1 MRCEDIKTVLI
12 IGAGTMGHQIGFQC
26 AVSGYDVMLYDVFPE
41 MLKKAEERLDSL
53 ARRLVK
59 KKMISSAL
67 AEEARERMVLTS
79 DARKAG
85 ENADIVS
92 ESVPEDPKLKG
103 ELFAKFNDICPPATI
118 FTTNT
123 SSLVPSMFAMATGRP
138 EQLLALH
145 FHDIALSRIVDVMPH
160 AGTDATIVEIVV
172 DFAEKIGQIP
182 IVLKKEQPGYLF
194 NNMLMAYLDAALSLA
209 SAEVA
214 SIEDIDRAWMGIMH
228 TPAGPFGIMDSVGLD
243 TCWKITHYWAEKK
256 GNTKALKNAAFIKSH
271 VDAGYLGQKSGRGFY
286 TYPAPTFESPDF
298 LTKGTHTQV
307 I

>member
-26 AVSGYDVMLYDVFPE
+26 AVSGYNVMLYDLFPE
-41 MLKKAEERLDSL
+41 MLEKADQRLESL

-59 KKMISSAL
+59 KKRISSSL
-67 AEEARERMVLTS
+67 AKEARERMVLTS

-85 ENADIVS
+85 KNADIVS

-103 ELFAKFNDICPPATI
+103 ELFARFNDICPPATI

-123 SSLVPSMFAMATGRP
+123 SSLVPSMFANATGRP
-138 EQLLALH
+138 EQFLALH

-160 AGTDATIVEIVV
+160 AGTHGEMIQIVV

-194 NNMLMAYLDAALSLA
+194 NNMLMAYLDAALTLA
-209 SAEVA
+209 ASEVA
-214 SIEDIDRAWMGIMH
+214 TIEDIDRAWMGIMH

-256 GNTKALKNAAFIKSH
+256 GNPKALKNAEFIKSH
-271 VDAGYLGQKSGRGFY
+271 VDAGQLGRKSGKGFY
-286 TYPAPTFESPDF
+286 QYPAPAFESPDF
-298 LTKGTHTQV
+298 LTKGTQPPR
-307 I
+307 